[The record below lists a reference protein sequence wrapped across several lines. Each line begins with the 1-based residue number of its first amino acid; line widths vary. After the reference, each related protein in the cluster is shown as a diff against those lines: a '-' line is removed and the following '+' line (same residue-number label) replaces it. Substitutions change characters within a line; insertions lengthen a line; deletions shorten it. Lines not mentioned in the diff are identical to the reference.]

1 MSEHHGTGQDGIQ
14 GDDGRVD
21 PTSLS
26 PSPYQRLRQQELSA
40 FREPVMVHSGNPHER
55 LYVAGFD
62 GTGNDKIRDPKHE
75 TNIGLIT
82 DQIENLNT
90 QGSTR
95 IVSGYVEGPGTQQEL
110 ISRSLD
116 GIRGYTV
123 DERAERMYKMYIEQA
138 WKWKREDP
146 DAQIRVAGIGFS
158 RGGEETA
165 LFARMVDER
174 GIQDPSGAKY
184 TYGAHHQIKHVEY
197 AKPPLVAP
205 GQVAQAVALF
215 DPVGTGH
222 AMHEDRRL
230 PPSVISGIQFIA
242 TDEHRGLFK
251 SDHIIDPG
259 LTADGRFVGV
269 YVPGAH
275 SDVGGGYLLN
285 GLSIRTG
292 NLAIDYL
299 NGLSDQPF
307 LQKSREP
314 DDPRLNVIHH
324 PEDDLLLYRL
334 GHKIDRLAPGG
345 YNELEVPRRERGH
358 VPDPYN
364 AEPCNEVLNRQFA
377 RQAMPDGALPLS
389 GESLTNATALRLGRM
404 LAAADSGN
412 WDTFR
417 KDTQAFSSMD
427 AGMTLRAGA
436 VAGVDQQEHFAATQ
450 LATQQQ
456 VAQQQAMQ
464 QGPLMQ
470 GPHH

>member
-1 MSEHHGTGQDGIQ
+1 M
-14 GDDGRVD
+14 R
-21 PTSLS
+21 
-26 PSPYQRLRQQELSA
+26 
-40 FREPVMVHSGNPHER
+40 
-55 LYVAGFD
+55 
-62 GTGNDKIRDPKHE
+62 
-75 TNIGLIT
+75 
-82 DQIENLNT
+82 
-90 QGSTR
+90 
-95 IVSGYVEGPGTQQEL
+95 
-110 ISRSLD
+110 
-116 GIRGYTV
+116 
-123 DERAERMYKMYIEQA
+123 
-138 WKWKREDP
+138 
-146 DAQIRVAGIGFS
+146 
-158 RGGEETA
+158 
-165 LFARMVDER
+165 
-174 GIQDPSGAKY
+174 
-184 TYGAHHQIKHVEY
+184 
-197 AKPPLVAP
+197 
-205 GQVAQAVALF
+205 
-215 DPVGTGH
+215 
-222 AMHEDRRL
+222 EDRRL

-269 YVPGAH
+269 YVTGAH

-345 YNELEVPRRERGH
+345 YNELEVPWRERGH

-364 AEPCNEVLNRQFA
+364 AEPRDEVLNRQFE

-404 LAAADSGN
+404 LAAADSGDWN
-412 WDTFR
+412 AFR
-417 KDTQAFSSMD
+417 KDTQAYASMD
-427 AGMTLRAGA
+427 AGITLRADA
-436 VAGVDQQEHFAATQ
+436 AAGIDQQEQFAGMQ

-456 VAQQQAMQ
+456 AAPQPAMQ

-470 GPHH
+470 GLHH